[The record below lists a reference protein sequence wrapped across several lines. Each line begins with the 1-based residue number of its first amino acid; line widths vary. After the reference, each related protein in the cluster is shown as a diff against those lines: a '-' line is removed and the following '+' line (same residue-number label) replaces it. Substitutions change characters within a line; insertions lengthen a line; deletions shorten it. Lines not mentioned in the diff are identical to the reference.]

1 MLGPQTGITA
11 STIWLALAIG
21 LLVQGAVI
29 YTAVRLALIH
39 HRALVKREEVT
50 AARAARRNAELDA
63 AAELKKVRGATRRT
77 TQRLTS
83 SWVQRDRARLRPTTR

>member
-1 MLGPQTGITA
+1 MFEPQTGITA

-39 HRALVKREEVT
+39 HRALVKCEDET

-63 AAELKKVRGATRRT
+63 TAESRRP
-77 TQRLTS
+77 
-83 SWVQRDRARLRPTTR
+83 AGPKP